1 MTGLSDFG
9 FAIDRERLCN
19 FIIKMS
25 EQKSEQKSEQNLPI
39 ELNNFTEEE
48 IRLIQWEE
56 WALSMEEHF
65 HATEMYNR
73 NPNGL
78 PMGHR

>member
-1 MTGLSDFG
+1 
-9 FAIDRERLCN
+9 
-19 FIIKMS
+19 MS
-25 EQKSEQKSEQNLPI
+25 ETKTNEPNSNE
-39 ELNNFTEEE
+39 FTANSNEFTGEE

-65 HATEMYNR
+65 HATEMFER

>member
-1 MTGLSDFG
+1 
-9 FAIDRERLCN
+9 
-19 FIIKMS
+19 MS
-25 EQKSEQKSEQNLPI
+25 EPDGNDKTETSEPMTAQQ
-39 ELNNFTEEE
+39 

-65 HATEMYNR
+65 HAEELFRR
-73 NPNGL
+73 NPNGN

>member
-1 MTGLSDFG
+1 
-9 FAIDRERLCN
+9 
-19 FIIKMS
+19 MS
-25 EQKSEQKSEQNLPI
+25 EQKSEQKSEQN
-39 ELNNFTEEE
+39 LNNFTEEE

>member
-1 MTGLSDFG
+1 
-9 FAIDRERLCN
+9 
-19 FIIKMS
+19 MS
-25 EQKSEQKSEQNLPI
+25 ERVQTESAIVQTETNLG
-39 ELNNFTEEE
+39 EFSAKE

-65 HATEMYNR
+65 HATEMFER
-73 NPNGL
+73 NPTGL

>member
-1 MTGLSDFG
+1 
-9 FAIDRERLCN
+9 
-19 FIIKMS
+19 MS
-25 EQKSEQKSEQNLPI
+25 ETKTNEPNSFE
-39 ELNNFTEEE
+39 FTGEHREGEEFTGEE

-65 HATEMYNR
+65 HATEMFER

>member
-25 EQKSEQKSEQNLPI
+25 EQKSEPKSEQN
-39 ELNNFTEEE
+39 LNNFTEEE

>member
-1 MTGLSDFG
+1 MSVTETGTETG
-9 FAIDRERLCN
+9 TGTET
-19 FIIKMS
+19 
-25 EQKSEQKSEQNLPI
+25 ETG
-39 ELNNFTEEE
+39 TEENLNDFTADE

-65 HATEMYNR
+65 HATEMFER

>member
-1 MTGLSDFG
+1 
-9 FAIDRERLCN
+9 
-19 FIIKMS
+19 MS
-25 EQKSEQKSEQNLPI
+25 ETKINEPNSNEPNSNE
-39 ELNNFTEEE
+39 FTKEEV
-48 IRLIQWEE
+48 RLIQWEE

-65 HATEMYNR
+65 HATDMFER

>member
-1 MTGLSDFG
+1 MSE
-9 FAIDRERLCN
+9 AIPTPTPTRDET
-19 FIIKMS
+19 
-25 EQKSEQKSEQNLPI
+25 EQKS
-39 ELNNFTEEE
+39 NFTEEE